1 LYHLSVENYNSFF
14 SLEMLIISRNIQLI
28 MGTDSITFLGTGG
41 DIIVVGK
48 CFRTSGGF
56 VVKTENCQL
65 HIDPGVGALAKAI
78 EYGIN
83 PRETTALLVSHAHT
97 NHCNDLN
104 LMISAMTHNGL
115 DARGVLVANK
125 TVLSGS
131 GDSKIPHVV
140 TEFHKQ
146 CLEKVMLAE
155 PGKRMAVED
164 IEIIPF
170 AVEHDELDALGFRI
184 ITPRFSLGYIPD
196 TKYFA
201 ALADNVKK
209 VDVLIV
215 NVTYPG
221 IAKENLLCSDDLIR
235 LLKKV
240 HPKLCVMT
248 HFGHKMLAA
257 NLIDES
263 RMIKQYTGIEV
274 VAANDGTTVDP
285 ITYSAATSQ
294 ESLRAFQGQEQQD
307 SLQGSPS

>member
-1 LYHLSVENYNSFF
+1 
-14 SLEMLIISRNIQLI
+14 MLIILQTYEWI

-48 CFRTSGGF
+48 GFRASGGF

-65 HIDPGVGALAKAI
+65 HIDPGAGALTKAI

-83 PRETTALLVSHAHT
+83 PRETTALLVSHAHI

-115 DARGVLVANK
+115 DTRGVLVANK
-125 TVLSGS
+125 TVISGS
-131 GDSKIPHVV
+131 EEPKIHPVL
-140 TEFHKQ
+140 TEFHKK
-146 CLEKVMLAE
+146 CLERVMTAE

-164 IEIIPF
+164 IEIMPF
-170 AVEHDELDALGFRI
+170 AVEHDEPNTLGFRI
-184 ITPRFSLGYIPD
+184 TTPRFSLGYIPD

-209 VDVLIV
+209 VDVLVV
-215 NVTYPG
+215 NVVYPG
-221 IAKENLLCSDDLIR
+221 AAKENLLCSDDLIR
-235 LLKKV
+235 LIKKV
-240 HPKLCVMT
+240 SPKLCVMT

-257 NLIDES
+257 NLLDES

-294 ESLRAFQGQEQQD
+294 ESLRAFQGQEQQGIQ
-307 SLQGSPS
+307 QGSLS